1 MTCVIFLNNFT
12 TKNKIIDVMAEWWTA
27 PAEGSDGKLI
37 MVTGRRDVKKF
48 RDNPRFDKR
57 VEVSWK
63 YISAADGMPSK
74 EDSEMMDEVQK
85 RLTEAFDKDP
95 VAVLTGIYTGD
106 GARNWIFYTLSTNIF
121 GKKLN
126 EALASLPTLPLEI
139 YAENDA
145 EWAEYDEMSE
155 CEINID

>member
-63 YISAADGMPSK
+63 YTSASDGMPSK
-74 EDSEMMDEVQK
+74 EDSEMMDDVQK

-95 VAVLTGIYTGD
+95 VAVLTGIFTGD
-106 GARNWIFYTLSTNIF
+106 GERNWIFYTLSTNIF

-126 EALASLPTLPLEI
+126 AAYLTSGNLCRERCGVGRVRRNERV
-139 YAENDA
+139 
-145 EWAEYDEMSE
+145 
-155 CEINID
+155 

>member
-1 MTCVIFLNNFT
+1 
-12 TKNKIIDVMAEWWTA
+12 MAEWWTA
-27 PAEGSDGKLI
+27 PAEGSDGKLV

-48 RDNPRFDKR
+48 RENPRFDKR

-63 YISAADGMPSK
+63 YASGPDGMPGK
-74 EDSEMMDEVQK
+74 EDSEMMDEVQT
-85 RLTEAFDKDP
+85 RLTQAFDKDP

-106 GARNWIFYTLSTNIF
+106 GERNWIFYTLSTNIF

-139 YAENDA
+139 YAENDP

>member
-63 YISAADGMPSK
+63 YTSASDGMPSK

-95 VAVLTGIYTGD
+95 VAVLTGIFTGD
-106 GARNWIFYTLSTNIF
+106 GERNWIFYTLSTNIF

-126 EALASLPTLPLEI
+126 EALASLPALPLEI